1 MAFIEDIRSS
11 GGNMEEILKKK
22 IETLL
27 YSLQIE
33 TNRLCAENKLN
44 PFIFG
49 FLKRCSVFVLADKS
63 KVFIIGTNL
72 GADGIQKTLFY
83 EVDQECNCLLNVFHL
98 VKRDIGFE
106 QPFGIELERQL
117 VESLTDDNKNELA
130 SLIAVEY
137 IRKVKDSTGISMSI
151 VKYNPSFSGRG
162 FITDSNLFLCL
173 APINKQYDTIF
184 EKHICK
190 AIIEIDKSFS
200 CIKADNIFND
210 MQTIEGIWSKINQAR
225 VVIADVSE
233 RSPDVFYEIGI
244 AHAVGKKVIFITRTL
259 EDIPIDIRQSGCI
272 VYENTQIGMSALEE
286 QLKSTIHAVLSRP
299 IIELS

>member
-1 MAFIEDIRSS
+1 MCIIITIRIRS
-11 GGNMEEILKKK
+11 
-22 IETLL
+22 
-27 YSLQIE
+27 
-33 TNRLCAENKLN
+33 
-44 PFIFG
+44 
-49 FLKRCSVFVLADKS
+49 
-63 KVFIIGTNL
+63 NL

-117 VESLTDDNKNELA
+117 VESLTDDNKKELA
-130 SLIAVEY
+130 LLIAVEY
-137 IRKVKDSTGISMSI
+137 IQKVKDSTGISMSI
-151 VKYNPSFSGRG
+151 VKYNPVFSGRG

-173 APINKQYDTIF
+173 APISNQYDTIF

-190 AIIEIDKSFS
+190 AIIEIDKNYR
-200 CIKADNIFND
+200 CIRADNIFDN
-210 MQTIEGIWSKINQAR
+210 MQTTEGIWSKINQAR

-272 VYENTQIGMSALEE
+272 VYENTQIGMSALKE